1 MVRQVITA
9 QQQQQTAGKG
19 TLYTTYNA
27 FKAETLAISDYAST
41 NWTPK
46 KTRYLGTIICPFT
59 WA

>member
-9 QQQQQTAGKG
+9 QQQQQQTAGKG
-19 TLYTTYNA
+19 TLHTTYNA

-46 KTRYLGTIICPFT
+46 KTRYF
-59 WA
+59 